1 MNLKWITAIVIIFGL
16 LTMFYILQWSAVL
29 KPLLILFCV
38 VLIGT
43 VLMQAG
49 RGGGLAAIG
58 GLSDQ
63 TALGTKTSSVLTK
76 FTYLMGASFIFT
88 TILLTKLTLTSIHG
102 TGTIG
107 NEAPMT
113 FQETVHEHEHAAY
126 EPSQTTKEITVEEES
141 MGMKAI
147 DVTDEKQEDKE
158 KEHKSKVEDESNS
171 K

>member
-1 MNLKWITAIVIIFGL
+1 MKLKWITAIVIIFGL
-16 LTMFYILQWSAVL
+16 LTMFYILQWSTVL

-38 VLIGT
+38 VLIGS

-63 TALGTKTSSVLTK
+63 TALGTQTSTVLSK

-107 NEAPMT
+107 NEAPTT
-113 FQETVHEHEHAAY
+113 FQETAYEHEHAAH

-147 DVTDEKQEDKE
+147 DVIDEKQEDKE
-158 KEHKSKVEDESNS
+158 HKSKVEEESNS

>member
-1 MNLKWITAIVIIFGL
+1 MKLKWITAIVIIFGL
-16 LTMFYILQWSAVL
+16 LTMFYILQWTAVL
-29 KPLLILFCV
+29 KPLLILFCF
-38 VLIGT
+38 VLIGS

-63 TALGTKTSSVLTK
+63 SALGTQTSTILSK
-76 FTYLMGASFIFT
+76 FTYLIGASFIFT

-113 FQETVHEHEHAAY
+113 FQETAYEHEHAAH

-158 KEHKSKVEDESNS
+158 KEHKSKAEEERNS

>member
-1 MNLKWITAIVIIFGL
+1 MKLKWITAIVIIFGL

-29 KPLLILFCV
+29 KPLLILFCF
-38 VLIGT
+38 VLIGS
-43 VLMQAG
+43 VLLQAG

-63 TALGTKTSSVLTK
+63 TALGTQTSTILSK
-76 FTYLMGASFIFT
+76 FTYLIGASFIFT

-107 NEAPMT
+107 NEAPTT
-113 FQETVHEHEHAAY
+113 FQETAYEHEHAAH
-126 EPSQTTKEITVEEES
+126 EPSQTTKEITLEEES

-147 DVTDEKQEDKE
+147 DVTDKKQED
-158 KEHKSKVEDESNS
+158 KEHKSKVEEENNS

>member
-1 MNLKWITAIVIIFGL
+1 MDLKGITAIVIIFGL
-16 LTMFYILQWSAVL
+16 LTMFYTLQWSAVL
-29 KPLLILFCV
+29 KPLLILFCF

-107 NEAPMT
+107 TEAPMT
-113 FQETVHEHEHAAY
+113 FQETVHEHEHAAH
-126 EPSQTTKEITVEEES
+126 EPSRTTKEITVEEES

-158 KEHKSKVEDESNS
+158 K
-171 K
+171 

>member
-16 LTMFYILQWSAVL
+16 LTMFYTLQWSAVL
-29 KPLLILFCV
+29 KPLLILFCF

-63 TALGTKTSSVLTK
+63 STLGTKTSSVLTK

-107 NEAPMT
+107 
-113 FQETVHEHEHAAY
+113 
-126 EPSQTTKEITVEEES
+126 
-141 MGMKAI
+141 
-147 DVTDEKQEDKE
+147 
-158 KEHKSKVEDESNS
+158 
-171 K
+171 